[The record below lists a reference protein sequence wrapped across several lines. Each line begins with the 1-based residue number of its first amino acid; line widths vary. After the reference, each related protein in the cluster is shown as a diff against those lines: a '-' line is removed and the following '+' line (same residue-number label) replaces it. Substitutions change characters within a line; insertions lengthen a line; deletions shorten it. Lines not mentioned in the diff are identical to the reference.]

1 MSALQI
7 ISYHYVRDLQNS
19 KFPKIKGLDTKIFQQ
34 QLDYLQSEFNIVT
47 TEQVIAGLMTGRDLP
62 DGATWLTFDDGFID
76 HYEVVF
82 PELLSR
88 GLTAAFFPPAQPIL
102 EHVVLDVHKIH
113 FTIASTEPEQL
124 HKLLEILFVEKDL
137 ESKTGKSFNEYFLEY
152 GSPGQF
158 DGPMPA
164 FAKRM
169 LQFALPEYDR
179 KLLINQLFNQVVT
192 SDEDAFARSLY
203 VTTSQIK
210 EMIAGGMFF
219 GSHGFRHHHL
229 DRESAEDQLVDIQLG
244 LQFLDGVG
252 ASTEEW
258 VMCYPY
264 GSYNDV
270 TIDILKQTN
279 CALAITVKSAT
290 AQVGSDS
297 RYELPRLDTND
308 LLAGQRIWFAHQ
320 VGANNHDKH
329 SNQ

>member
-19 KFPKIKGLDTKIFQQ
+19 KFPKINGLDTKIFQQ
-34 QLDYLQSEFNIVT
+34 QLDYLQSEFDIVT
-47 TEQVIAGLMTGRDLP
+47 TDQVIASLMTGIDLP

-82 PELLSR
+82 PELSSR

-102 EHVVLDVHKIH
+102 ENKVLDVHKIH
-113 FTIASTEPEQL
+113 FTIASTEPEEL
-124 HKLLEILFVEKDL
+124 HKLIEVLFVEKDL

-158 DGPMPA
+158 DGPLPA

-169 LQFALPEYDR
+169 LQFALPESDR

-229 DRESAEDQLVDIQLG
+229 DRESAEDQLADIQLG
-244 LQFLDGVG
+244 LQFLDEVG
-252 ASTEEW
+252 ASTREW

-270 TIDILKQTN
+270 TLGILKQTN

-308 LLAGQRIWFAHQ
+308 LLPGQRLWLTH
-320 VGANNHDKH
+320 
-329 SNQ
+329 